1 MALTLQLVHKVCKAQ
16 LGLVTRQ
23 DGLGERP
30 RWRVC
35 DCITCT
41 CQRYG
46 GRSLPDTRC
55 TYEKSW
61 FDTPD
66 MDWVRGKWWNVCF
79 LNLQTMYDIPD
90 VLIKSFGLIHQTT
103 LLLQCIKWCIRPD
116 EVAYQIPDVLVC
128 GFTRRQDGL
137 SEGVGKIR
145 WRATSIA
152 SETTSRCIMCD
163 Y

>member
-1 MALTLQLVHKVCKAQ
+1 MAQ

-61 FDTPD
+61 FDSPD
-66 MDWVRGKWWNVCF
+66 KMDWVSGGNDGIVFSICRLLYKTRGARSTLSMKYQM
-79 LNLQTMYDIPD
+79 NLQNFWSDSPDKSIP
-90 VLIKSFGLIHQTT
+90 T
-103 LLLQCIKWCIRPD
+103 LLLQCLQQCIGPQMRLHTRFVYTRLHIYQVRIYQMFLCVALPPD
-116 EVAYQIPDVLVC
+116 KMD
-128 GFTRRQDGL
+128 
-137 SEGVGKIR
+137 
-145 WRATSIA
+145 
-152 SETTSRCIMCD
+152 
-163 Y
+163 